1 MTSHP
6 NAPASSQEDQSKK
19 GAAVDISGYNDSRH
33 LECLE
38 ETITPFYLVHIVSP
52 KAWTETMVL
61 IADRLA
67 VGMT

>member
-19 GAAVDISGYNDSRH
+19 RAAVDISGYNDSRH

-52 KAWTETMVL
+52 KA
-61 IADRLA
+61 
-67 VGMT
+67 